1 MMQPWKALLLNL
13 LEAPIRV
20 VRCMAK
26 PFASL
31 ILRTY
36 YLAGLRSR
44 CSGRIPASTQFDGPV
59 ELLGTGRLVLGE
71 YCRLGRG
78 VVFETQGNGEIVIGS
93 NVRINAGTIV
103 VSHGKVTI
111 GDDTLIGEYVSI
123 RDANH
128 GTRADGGL
136 MRLQEHTISPVSI
149 GRDVWIGRG
158 ACLLKGVAI
167 DSGAVIGANSV
178 VIQSVAQNVIV
189 AGNPA
194 IPLRERGQPTRSNQ
208 ASSGL

>member
-13 LEAPIRV
+13 LEVPIRI
-20 VRCMAK
+20 VRYVAR
-26 PFASL
+26 PVTGLF
-31 ILRTY
+31 LRAY
-36 YLAGLRSR
+36 YLAGLRMR
-44 CSGRIPASTQFDGPV
+44 CSGKIPASTQFDGPV

-103 VSHGKVTI
+103 VSHGNVTI
-111 GDDTLIGEYVSI
+111 GNDTLIGEYVSI

-128 GTRADGGL
+128 GVQADAGL
-136 MRLQEHTISPVSI
+136 MRLQGHTIAPISI
-149 GRDVWIGRG
+149 GSDVWIGRG
-158 ACLLKGVAI
+158 TCLLKGVVI

-178 VIQSVAQNVIV
+178 VVRSVKAGTTAAGAPAQEI
-189 AGNPA
+189 G
-194 IPLRERGQPTRSNQ
+194 LRK
-208 ASSGL
+208 